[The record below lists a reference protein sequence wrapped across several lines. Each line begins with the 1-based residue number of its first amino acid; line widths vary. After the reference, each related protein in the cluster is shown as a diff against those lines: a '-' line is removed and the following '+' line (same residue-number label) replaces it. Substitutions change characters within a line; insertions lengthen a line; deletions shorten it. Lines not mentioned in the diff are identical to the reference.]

1 MKQALILLS
10 LTVTTVF
17 SLNAQSFDKQKLD
30 SLFLLI
36 EENDKG
42 MGGISIFQDGK
53 DIYQKSYGY
62 ADMGH
67 KLKNN
72 ASTKFRIGSI
82 TKTFTATIIMRLIE
96 ENKLSLATKLSEF
109 YPQIKNADKI
119 TIAHLL
125 QHRSGIANFTNAPDY
140 LQWNS
145 EKHSEQQLI
154 DRIVSGGVNFEPGEQ
169 FAYSNSNY
177 VLLTFIAEKVS
188 GKEFTTLL
196 REMIT
201 EPCGLKDTWVG
212 GKINPANNEAL
223 SYTKLGEWAL
233 EKETDLSVPLGAGF
247 IISTPHDLNLF
258 LDCLFSGK
266 IVKKE
271 TLEQMTTMVD
281 RFGFGLLQVPF
292 NEKRGYGHTG
302 GIDGFQSNAFYFP
315 EEKLSIALTSNGV
328 VFPLNDIII
337 GALSIYFGMEYQ
349 LPQFKESIELAP
361 EELDRYTGVY
371 STPQLPIKIT
381 ITRSENTLVGQ
392 GTGQPAFP
400 LDYVGNGKF
409 KFDQARLEM
418 DFFPEEDK
426 MILKQNGMTFE
437 MNRE

>member
-1 MKQALILLS
+1 MKQIFVLLS
-10 LTVTTVF
+10 LILTTAF
-17 SLNAQSFDKQKLD
+17 SIDAQSFNKQKLD

-36 EENDKG
+36 EKNDKG
-42 MGGISIFQDGK
+42 MGSISIFQDGREV
-53 DIYQKSYGY
+53 YQNSYGY
-62 ADMGH
+62 ADMAQ
-67 KLKNN
+67 KIKNN

-82 TKTFTATIIMRLIE
+82 TKTFTATIVMRLIE

-125 QHRSGIANFTNAPDY
+125 QHRSGIANFTSAPDY
-140 LQWNS
+140 FQWNT
-145 EKHSEQQLI
+145 EKHSEHQLI
-154 DRIVSGGVNFEPGEQ
+154 DRIVSGGINFEPNKKFE
-169 FAYSNSNY
+169 YSNSNY
-177 VLLTFIAEKVS
+177 VLLTFIIEKVS
-188 GKEFTTLL
+188 GKEFSALL

-223 SYTKLGEWAL
+223 SYTKLGEWQL
-233 EKETDLSVPLGAGF
+233 GKETDLSVPLGAGS

-258 LDCLFSGK
+258 FDCLFSEK

-281 RFGFGLLQVPF
+281 RFGFGLIQVPF

-315 EEKLSIALTSNGV
+315 EDKLSIALTSNGV
-328 VFPLNDIII
+328 VFPLNNIII

-349 LPQFKESIELAP
+349 LPQFKESIELSP
-361 EELDRYTGVY
+361 EELDRYKGVY

-381 ITRSENTLVGQ
+381 ITRSENTLIGQ
-392 GTGQPAFP
+392 GTGQPSFP
-400 LDYVGNGKF
+400 LDYIGNNKF
-409 KFDQARLEM
+409 KFDQAHLELE
-418 DFFPEEDK
+418 FITSENK

-437 MNRE
+437 MRRE